1 MSGSLILSP
10 GWDVDTA
17 AIEFESHSK
26 SPFRSACLIPIAGLE
41 GDIILFR
48 RSMSESSSIPNEK
61 TAACRALFSLSDPA
75 CCFGYFLR
83 PCHALGIRR

>member
-10 GWDVDTA
+10 GCDVDTA

-26 SPFRSACLIPIAGLE
+26 SPFRSACLIPTAGLD

-61 TAACRALFSLSDPA
+61 IAACLPSSA
-75 CCFGYFLR
+75 CLTLR
-83 PCHALGIRR
+83 VASAISASVSCSG